1 MTETVTILEEN
12 IEGITMS
19 EQIDQ
24 FVDKLDDMMFDVESY
39 LNDMEKDVL
48 TSIMSNL
55 IDDPETDCD
64 VLSEDNVKRINYFVN
79 PENKFSIIDSI
90 HKVVKQNKIKYLN
103 AAHVYRIDGFW
114 YGVMSDEDNL
124 KIYNELG
131 I

>member
-1 MTETVTILEEN
+1 MTETVTVLEEN

>member
-1 MTETVTILEEN
+1 MTETVTVLEEN

-55 IDDPETDCD
+55 IDDPETDCN

>member
-79 PENKFSIIDSI
+79 PENKFLIIDSI